1 MTRAKQIR
9 STEIDVKLLRE
20 GIAESQHRVQAAVCD
35 TRGRLLMGAGDP
47 SLSAFARSSL
57 KPFQALVSI
66 STGMM
71 ERFGLTNRD
80 LAVMCGSHQG
90 TIEQAR
96 QVFNILWRC
105 NIEPSALQCPIPDG
119 KESRLQHNCSGKHA
133 GMLAACVHQGWPQG
147 DYMERSHPIQSAI
160 AAKIGELMGVPP
172 QEIIA
177 VRDDCGVPTYLM
189 QLEQMATLYAHLS
202 SGQNLEMERVVR
214 AMTTHP
220 ELVSGEKCFDTDLMR
235 VTAGQLVSKSG
246 AEGIQC
252 VGRVSEGL
260 GLTVKV
266 LDGAK
271 RAKYGTTIH
280 LLVQLGWLSP
290 EAAES
295 LADRYINL
303 SPYKRLDIVGELNMI

>member
-1 MTRAKQIR
+1 MTRAKQLR
-9 STEIDVKLLRE
+9 TTEIDVKLLRE
-20 GIAESQHRVQAAVCD
+20 GIAESQHRAEAAVCD

-47 SLSAFARSSL
+47 SLSAFVRSAL
-57 KPFQALVSI
+57 KPFQALAAI
-66 STGMM
+66 STGMV
-71 ERFGLTNRD
+71 ERFGLSNRD
-80 LAVMCGSHQG
+80 LAVMCASHQG
-90 TIEQAR
+90 SVEQAR

-105 NIEPSALQCPIPDG
+105 DIDPSALQCPVPEG

-133 GMLAACVHQGWPQG
+133 GMLAACLHQGWPLA
-147 DYMERSHPIQSAI
+147 DYMERNHPIQQAI
-160 AAKIGELMGVPP
+160 AAKLGELMGMPP

-189 QLEQMATLYAHLS
+189 QLEQMATLYAHLG
-202 SGQNLEMERVVR
+202 SGQSLEMERIVR
-214 AMTTHP
+214 AMTSHP
-220 ELVSGEKCFDTDLMR
+220 ELVAGEGGFDTDLMR

-252 VGRVSEGL
+252 VGRVGEGL
-260 GLTVKV
+260 GLAVKV

-271 RAKYGTTIH
+271 RAKYATTIH

-295 LADRYINL
+295 LASRYINL
-303 SPYKRLDIVGELNMI
+303 SPFKRLDIIGELKML